1 MESRIKYL
9 DEIAVVLQRSKSSKS
24 KNQSIPPVIPQDG
37 DPNSCEL
44 IRFVIKNL
52 LDTQKGELF
61 KNSTIFSKSINVL
74 DQLLRTNP
82 YLLIHPS
89 LDIASVTDNLKQP
102 IGIISLFETFIE
114 VSILNIDRPDRLWLI
129 RKRLSTWHDLIND
142 LYSGKYKLIQT
153 RYFDNILDKYEKK
166 LTTVRLGYCSYGNY
180 TRYLHIIYVL
190 CYLLDSKYSIYE
202 PSFISRDANR
212 ATSAWSTKFQKL
224 MRMVFF
230 IFQSVQLP
238 PTVEYTDLQ
247 LKFLSLTIDQ
257 LLNNTIH
264 NVGESPRIISTDQ
277 FKFTIKMIHRYMKS
291 DIILQPTNNT
301 TFAKCLLRVY
311 SVCIP
316 KISKHNLARQFFN
329 LLKDELHIEQW
340 IKENLPK
347 SESTNNGG
355 NTSHLNISTRSIILV
370 YFDMLRYSSHKDSI
384 ILNDYNNI
392 WMADVFPEQLIRY
405 IMEPFTDVSKQ
416 LENLRTLILTT
427 YIKQDYETTL
437 CMEIDKLDRSILSN
451 DNVKLESL
459 FDKVSEGIS
468 ACFAVNNSKK
478 LIEWVRILSKLAC
491 YESSHHNIKS
501 ISDWS
506 VCKAC
511 EGNNHPNIFKDIRP
525 NRPDCS
531 KYSLTFSVIEKSFLL
546 RENVRDFNEALL
558 TGLLICLQSIFTHF
572 QPRSLRDKSDATLRP
587 EFELLSRC
595 FTNQNRYLRLM
606 ATRLI
611 PLWNITEAH
620 NKNLETTTE
629 LIKLLQSLKS
639 SVQTETLSMGWAQL
653 TLTTSGQDFDSILLK
668 QVLNLAS
675 GDYSTSLMIGFQLKN
690 MARLQRK
697 TLYQLISPI
706 LPDLL
711 HQVGKGSAP
720 MMPLLT
726 RLVQL
731 SGVSLNSIFNSF
743 QKYIVPY
750 AVMQQGNDILGK
762 IATVM
767 CGEETLLINQ
777 TIEELLKKN
786 ISEIFAVCLV
796 KHKLFS
802 SEYIEKI
809 FTNRVHTFDKSLIY
823 RGLPNFVTLAE
834 ITKLYGFSEVKDEN
848 AIENTNAVLCSLRF
862 LMTDFKNDHRRGAKY
877 KSVQSWSED
886 QEKAFQKKMSED
898 ILGIFQVFSVDI
910 HNAEKNMNN
919 KEDSERKA
927 NYYEKLRVI
936 NGVAFLIQHCG
947 EDVIIAALPQINI
960 CLQIALEIDEV
971 RCAALRCWLLLVKKL
986 PDDQLF
992 TIIDG
997 WVVFVLQKWTIFSS
1011 QQQTLAYKVL
1021 DYLIKYKLD
1030 LIFENDPYIVFALK
1044 EKTELKMLERDSG
1057 FVRMLG
1063 KNKNIQ
1069 DLSLIFVK
1077 NLASNNKYM
1086 IKQSLTDLKVFLKKK
1101 ETINKIH
1108 VYSADNN
1115 TSTTGSLLTALL
1127 KTAYKFRTISP
1138 TISQA
1143 CSECISMIG
1152 VHDPSKYD
1160 NVITTSS
1167 ELTYDFND
1175 RSQTIKFLIWVLN
1188 DFLVPSF
1195 WDSENPNKQLFV
1207 ALVMQKSLD
1216 YCGLS
1221 SRFWDIN
1228 NKVAYVEEYQLWSKF
1243 NKTAQATLSPL
1254 LSSLYFSSSTK
1265 SYVDLQYPY
1274 FDIKMSYQKWIT
1286 SLTLDLITVGTTES
1300 HPLHIFASLMRWDDG
1315 SFSNFIL
1322 PYIVMDVLVRA
1333 DDNEKCQNLTN
1344 NLSVEFSHI
1353 FELESHDL
1361 NHLQIDSRK
1370 MCYAAIFRVLEYGRK
1385 WLTQYKISYSQLHGT
1400 YVITD
1405 QKITALLRRV
1415 ESFLNSI
1422 PLSLLA
1428 NGSLEANSYER
1439 SAMYLEECYR
1449 QNDMGETGNEQL
1461 LKDLQQSYEEIGDV
1475 DSIDGVLKTFPS
1487 TDFHSKIE
1495 ELRYSDNWSI
1505 AQDCFSVL
1513 STFDNPQATKRM
1525 LKSMHDHQ
1533 LYSKLLSNVSKVHS
1547 GNKRFFELMTNDYYN
1562 YGLEASNLLG
1572 TIDSLKFWIDKIESL
1587 GKITDPSIL
1596 FQYNMAKTLS
1606 YVSSGDVNMA
1616 SDYISRCYQ
1625 VIGTHFTTSAATST
1639 PVERMKL
1646 LTKLHGLYDVSLL
1659 ASDNNE
1665 IQYKRNTNRLNSRM
1679 EMVGPEF
1686 NTNHYLLS
1694 VRKSFNM
1701 LRNSQEENSDLVET
1715 FYKITKL
1722 ARDNSRIDIA
1732 IDALMNCF
1740 QYGHPHAEL
1749 EFAEVLWKQ
1758 GENDRA
1764 LKIVKEIHKRNQN
1777 NTKIKKHDKA
1787 KVLLKYTEWLDISN
1801 NSSSD
1806 LIIKQYR
1813 TVLRLDSTWY
1823 KPYYSFGLYYSKFLE
1838 KKKADRFIPDGKL
1851 ESQSI
1856 AYFLKA
1862 FEKNTI
1868 QAREHLPKVVTF
1880 WLDTAERSQTPHL
1893 TEAEKVTIGSMNTS
1907 SSRDSAETID
1917 SFLSKRMSTLKR
1929 TTEEICKSINDAIDN
1944 CPIYI
1949 WYSVLTQL
1957 LSRLLHVHPKTAA
1970 LIRKILLKLTIQYPT
1985 HILWYICIL
1994 ELSNI
1999 NARSKCGEQIVEA
2012 YLRQSP
2018 ESQSLVSQVRKLTRS
2033 LTKVSMTSAPDNQTR
2048 SGRSLTKD
2056 FRFDMKMAPSSI
2068 TVPAK
2073 INLETILPVSA
2084 ESMSSYKPFRKDITI
2099 AKFSDSY
2106 KIFSSLK
2113 KPKKINII
2121 GSNGKTYGLMCK
2133 KEDVRQD
2140 NQYMQ
2145 FATTMDFLLKKEV
2158 ESTKRD
2164 LGITTYS
2171 VLSLT
2176 EECGILE
2183 FIPNVVTLRVILAT
2197 QYQIKEIKYNM
2208 RAFHEK
2214 WPHYNDAEKVKFFQE
2229 QLAKFPPVL
2238 HEWFLQTF
2246 TDPISWYN
2254 ARNTYS
2260 RSLAVMSMLGYILGL
2275 GDRHCE
2281 NILLDTLTGKVL
2293 HVDFDCLFDKGK
2305 LLPCPEIVPFRLTQ
2319 NVHDALGIIG
2329 TEGTFKKSSEVTLS
2343 LVRHNEIA
2351 LMNVIETIV
2360 YDRDVA
2366 HQAELQEALKVL
2378 QNKIRG
2384 IDPRDGLVLSV
2395 AGQADTL
2402 ICEARSPDSLC
2413 KMYIGWMSFW

>member
-9 DEIAVVLQRSKSSKS
+9 DEIAVVLQRSKISKS
-24 KNQSIPPVIPQDG
+24 KNQTIPPVIPQDG

-44 IRFVIKNL
+44 IRFLIKNL

-61 KNSTIFSKSINVL
+61 KNSTIFAKSINVL
-74 DQLLRTNP
+74 DLLLRTNP

-89 LDIASVTDNLKQP
+89 LDIASFTDNLKQP
-102 IGIISLFETFIE
+102 IGMISLIETFIE
-114 VSILNIDRPDRLWLI
+114 VSMLNIDRPDRLWLI
-129 RKRLSTWHDLIND
+129 RRKLSSWHDLIND
-142 LYSGKYKLIQT
+142 LYSGQYKLIQA
-153 RYFDNILDKYEKK
+153 RYFDSTLDKYEKK
-166 LTTVRLGYCSYGNY
+166 LTTVRLGYCTYNHY
-180 TRYLHIIYVL
+180 IRYLQIIYVL
-190 CYLLDSKYSIYE
+190 CYLLDSRYSVYKT
-202 PSFISRDANR
+202 SFISKDANQG
-212 ATSAWSTKFQKL
+212 TDAWNTRFQKI
-224 MRMVFF
+224 MRMVLF

-238 PTVEYTDLQ
+238 PTTDYTDLQ
-247 LKFLSLTIDQ
+247 LNFLSLTVDQ
-257 LLNNTIH
+257 LLSNTIC
-264 NVGESPRIISTDQ
+264 NVGETPRIISTDQ
-277 FKFTIKMIHRYMKS
+277 FRFTIKMIHKYMKS
-291 DIILQPTNNT
+291 DIIFQHGDNT

-311 SVCIP
+311 SLCIP
-316 KISKHNLARQFFN
+316 KRSKNNLVKPFFN
-329 LLKDELHIEQW
+329 LLMEELPIKQW
-340 IKENLPK
+340 IKDNLSQISSTEN
-347 SESTNNGG
+347 TG
-355 NTSHLNISTRSIILV
+355 NTSIVNISIRSIIIV
-370 YFDMLRYSSHKDSI
+370 YFDMLRYSSPEESI
-384 ILNDYNNI
+384 VLNDYHNI
-392 WMADVFPEQLIRY
+392 WMADIFPAQLIRY

-416 LENLRTLILTT
+416 LENLRTLILTA
-427 YIKQDYETTL
+427 YITQDCESTL
-437 CMEIDKLDRSILSN
+437 YTEIEKLDRTILSHN
-451 DNVKLESL
+451 NKKLEFV
-459 FDKVSEGIS
+459 FDKISEGIS

-478 LIEWVRILSKLAC
+478 LIEWVRVLSRLAC
-491 YESSHHNIKS
+491 YESDHISVENIS
-501 ISDWS
+501 EWS
-506 VCKAC
+506 VCKLC
-511 EGNNHPNIFKDIRP
+511 EGNNHSNIFKDIKP
-525 NRPDCS
+525 DRPDCS
-531 KYSLTFSVIEKSFLL
+531 KHSMAFSVIEKSFLL
-546 RENVRDFNEALL
+546 RDNVRDFNEALL
-558 TGLLICLQSIFTHF
+558 TGLLICLQHIFTHF
-572 QPRSLRDKSDATLRP
+572 QPRSLRTKSDSILRP
-587 EFELLSRC
+587 EFELLTRC
-595 FTNQNRYLRLM
+595 FTNHNRYLRLM
-606 ATRLI
+606 AARLI
-611 PLWNITEAH
+611 PLWNITESH
-620 NKNLETTTE
+620 NKNLETTKG
-629 LIKLLQSLKS
+629 LIQLLQSLKS
-639 SVQTETLSMGWAQL
+639 NVQSETLSMAWAQL

-675 GDYSTSLMIGFQLKN
+675 TDYSTYLMIGFQLKN
-690 MARLQRK
+690 MARLLRK
-697 TLYQLISPI
+697 TPYQLISPI

-711 HQVGKGSAP
+711 HQVGKGSAA

-731 SGVSLNSIFNSF
+731 SGVSLSSILNSF

-750 AVMQQGNDILGK
+750 AAMQQNNDILGK

-767 CGEETLLINQ
+767 CNGDTSLVNLK
-777 TIEELLKKN
+777 IEELLKKN

-802 SEYIEKI
+802 SEFIEKI

-834 ITKLYGFSEVKDEN
+834 ITKLYVFSEIKDEN
-848 AIENTNAVLCSLRF
+848 SIENSNAVLCSLRF

-877 KSVQSWSED
+877 KTVQPWSEH
-886 QEKAFQKKMSED
+886 QEKSFQKKMSED
-898 ILGIFQVFSVDI
+898 IL
-910 HNAEKNMNN
+910 EKNMNN
-919 KEDSERKA
+919 KEDSERKT

-936 NGVAFLIQHCG
+936 HGVAFLIQHCG

-997 WVVFVLQKWTIFSS
+997 WVVFVLQKWTKLGA
-1011 QQQTLAYKVL
+1011 QQQSLAYKIF
-1021 DYLIKYKLD
+1021 DYLIKYKLE
-1030 LIFENDPYIVFALK
+1030 LIFESDPYIVFALK
-1044 EKTELKMLERDSG
+1044 EKAELKILERDPV

-1069 DLSLIFVK
+1069 DLIPMFVK
-1077 NLASNNKYM
+1077 NLGSNNKYM
-1086 IKQSLTDLKVFLKKK
+1086 IKQSLTDLKIFLKKK
-1101 ETINKIH
+1101 ETATKTQ
-1108 VYSADNN
+1108 VYSTDNN
-1115 TSTTGSLLTALL
+1115 TPTTASLLATLL
-1127 KTAYKFRTISP
+1127 KTAYKFRTTNP
-1138 TISQA
+1138 GISQA

-1160 NVITTSS
+1160 NVVSTSS

-1221 SRFWDIN
+1221 SKSWDIN
-1228 NKVAYVEEYQLWSKF
+1228 NKEAYVEEYQLWSKF

-1274 FDIKMSYQKWIT
+1274 FDSKMSYQKWIT
-1286 SLTLDLITVGTTES
+1286 SLTLDLITVGTTEF

-1322 PYIVMDVLVRA
+1322 PYIVMDVLISA
-1333 DDNEKCQNLTN
+1333 GDNEKCQNLAN
-1344 NLSVEFSHI
+1344 NLSIEFSHI
-1353 FELESHDL
+1353 FKLESHGL

-1370 MCYAAIFRVLEYGRK
+1370 MCYAAIFRVLEYGRQ
-1385 WLTQYKISYSQLHGT
+1385 WLTQYKINYSQLHGT
-1400 YVITD
+1400 YIITD
-1405 QKITALLRRV
+1405 QKIIALLQRIK
-1415 ESFLNSI
+1415 SFLNSI

-1449 QNDMGETGNEQL
+1449 QNDTTETGNEKL
-1461 LKDLQQSYEEIGDV
+1461 LKDLQQSYEEIGDI

-1533 LYSKLLSNVSKVHS
+1533 LYSRLLSNVSNVHP
-1547 GNKRFFELMTNDYYN
+1547 GNKMFFELMTNDYYN

-1572 TIDSLKFWIDKIESL
+1572 NIDSLKFWIEKVESL

-1606 YVSSGDVNMA
+1606 YVSKGDVNMA

-1625 VIGTHFTTSAATST
+1625 VIGTHFTTSVANST

-1665 IQYKRNTNRLNSRM
+1665 IQYKRNTNRLNARM

-1701 LRNSQEENSDLVET
+1701 LRNSKEENNDLVET

-1777 NTKIKKHDKA
+1777 NTTIKKHDKA

-1823 KPYYSFGLYYSKFLE
+1823 KPYYSFGLYYGKFLE

-1880 WLDTAERSQTPHL
+1880 WLDTAERLQAPHL

-1929 TTEEICKSINDAIDN
+1929 ATEEICKSVNDAIDN

-1957 LSRLLHVHPKTAA
+1957 LSRLLHSHPKTAA
-1970 LIRKILLKLTIQYPT
+1970 LIRKILLKLAIQYPT
-1985 HILWYICIL
+1985 HILWYVCIL

-1999 NARSKCGEQIVEA
+1999 NARAKCGEQIIEA
-2012 YLRQSP
+2012 YLKQSP

-2033 LTKVSMTSAPDNQTR
+2033 LSKVSMTSAPDNQTR
-2048 SGRSLTKD
+2048 SGRSLIKD
-2056 FRFDMKMAPSSI
+2056 FRFDMKMAPSNI
-2068 TVPAK
+2068 TVPAR

-2084 ESMSSYKPFRKDITI
+2084 ESMSSYKPFRKDVTI

-2121 GSNGKTYGLMCK
+2121 GSNGKSYGLMCK

-2208 RAFHEK
+2208 RVFHER
-2214 WPHYNDAEKVKFFQE
+2214 WPHYSDAEKVTFFKE
-2229 QLAKFPPVL
+2229 QLERFPPVL

-2402 ICEARSPDSLC
+2402 ICEARSPENLWR
-2413 KMYIGWMSFW
+2413 MYIGWMSFW